1 MVVRSLTQVAAA
13 CQSHSLPSAAVA
25 AGAPAPAA
33 APAAVAAAGASAPAA
48 AAAADAPAAAA
59 GGAACCCRWCL
70 ATVWPDSL
78 ATKMEETSLNELG
91 WQLWITKP
99 EQPIR
104 M

>member
-13 CQSHSLPSAAVA
+13 CQSHSLPFAAAAAAPA
-25 AGAPAPAA
+25 AGVPAPAA
-33 APAAVAAAGASAPAA
+33 AGSPAPAA
-48 AAAADAPAAAA
+48 AAAAGALAAATS
-59 GGAACCCRWCL
+59 GAACCCCWCL

-78 ATKMEETSLNELG
+78 ATKMEETSLNEPG